1 MSSPRSR
8 GRVGVGK
15 SRNLIP
21 RDRLKKSMKV
31 FIADDSHLFRRQLIE
46 MLSEFEGLEV
56 VGQAGNAQEALEAI
70 TVQPPDV
77 VTLDVNILGGSGI
90 DVLTKIKKD
99 RLAPVVIMLT
109 NQSSLP
115 YRRKCMQA
123 GADFFVDKAVGIS
136 EVRQIIE
143 GLLLQFNTLSLL

>member
-1 MSSPRSR
+1 
-8 GRVGVGK
+8 
-15 SRNLIP
+15 
-21 RDRLKKSMKV
+21 
-31 FIADDSHLFRRQLIE
+31 
-46 MLSEFEGLEV
+46 
-56 VGQAGNAQEALEAI
+56 
-70 TVQPPDV
+70 
-77 VTLDVNILGGSGI
+77 VNILGGSGI
-90 DVLTKIKKD
+90 DVLMKIKKD